1 MFNQENNMNLA
12 DRKEVDKIIKN
23 NLKGNFSKKLG
34 DTPTDALQ
42 LANKAY
48 VDSKATIV
56 YSGYINSNGTAGTPF
71 PTGWSVAHT
80 ATGKYTVTHN
90 LGNTNYVVV
99 GFLVNS
105 GFGDG
110 QLLDRSANTFEV
122 GYYNFNGVGFAF
134 IDADNTFI
142 VKPS

>member
-48 VDSKATIV
+48 VDANSAFAGSVT
-56 YSGYINSNGTAGTPF
+56 SGGTAVF
-71 PTGWSVAHT
+71 LPTGWSVAHT
-80 ATGKYTVTHN
+80 STGVYTITHK
-90 LGNTNYVVV
+90 LGTANYAVVV
-99 GFLVNS
+99 TGTGAFSYGNVPGITN
-105 GFGDG
+105 
-110 QLLDRSANTFEV
+110 V
-122 GYYNFNGVGFAF
+122 GSTTCQITMGTIGVGGSVSPTDNSFNF
-134 IDADNTFI
+134 ILT
-142 VKPS
+142 S